1 LGNVIKDGAAMNS
14 RNYQQGLATVIVAIV
29 LLVIMTLMVLFA
41 ARVGVFD
48 VRMAA
53 NEARYKEAFVTA
65 EAGLDYSTQRFSSE
79 FTRLY
84 DGTDA
89 GTAGTSLATI
99 VANSQV
105 TSNTEPD
112 GTSPEPG
119 DPYFT
124 VTVTDTGAT
133 YGSVPIYEFV
143 STGIGSDGT
152 GTATVR
158 RQITMASVFGGTV
171 PDVPVIVGGAVGTGG
186 NFNVV
191 ANPNGAGEGVP
202 VSIWSSD
209 DISGTNSSATCHFE
223 FYDGNNAQCSNPS
236 GNTENISMGGDLA
249 ALSPLVS
256 HDPSVPDLLPNDPN
270 FPSDLFAFIFGV
282 PTAQWALKYAEADAN
297 GQAVTSCAAINA
309 AGVNAGVNFPLW
321 WVSGE
326 CTISG
331 TIGSIANP
339 VIIVVDDNAFKGT
352 GNNQVNGIVYLF
364 DNPTNAAQPSAQLG
378 GTMEIRGSYVSDVG
392 GAAMQGSY
400 SVVYDPNLVASFQS
414 NGSNYNFAY
423 IPASWR
429 DF

>member
-1 LGNVIKDGAAMNS
+1 MNTLKS
-14 RNYQQGLATVIVAIV
+14 QRGLATIVVAIV
-29 LLVIMTLMVLFA
+29 MLVVMTIMVLFA

-84 DGTDA
+84 DGTD
-89 GTAGTSLATI
+89 GTTAGTSLATI
-99 VANSQV
+99 VTNSQV
-105 TSNTEPD
+105 NTNTEPD
-112 GTSPEPG
+112 GTAPEAG

-124 VTVTDTGAT
+124 VTVTDTGAS

-143 STGIGSDGT
+143 STGVGADGT

-171 PDVPVIVGGAVGTGG
+171 PAVPVIVGGAVGTGG

-191 ANPNGAGEGVP
+191 ANPDAAGEGVP
-202 VSIWSSD
+202 VSIWSNA
-209 DISGTNSSATCHFE
+209 DISGTNSSATCHFQY
-223 FYDGNNAQCSNPS
+223 YDGNNAQCSNPS

-249 ALSPLVS
+249 SLSPLS
-256 HDPSVPDLLPNDPN
+256 AHDATVPDLLPNDPN
-270 FPSDLFAFIFGV
+270 FPADLFAFMFGV
-282 PTAQWALKYAEADAN
+282 PRAQWQIKFAEADAN
-297 GQAVTSCAAINA
+297 LQAVNNCAAINA
-309 AGVNAGVNFPLW
+309 AGVNAGDVFPLW
-321 WVSGE
+321 WVSGD

-331 TIGSIANP
+331 TIGSIASP
-339 VIIVVDDNAFKGT
+339 VIIVVDDAAFKGT

-364 DNPTNAAQPSAQLG
+364 DNPTAAAQPSAQLG
-378 GTMEIRGSYVSDVG
+378 GTMEIVGSYVSDVG

-400 SVVYDPNLVASFQS
+400 SVVYDPNLVTSFQA